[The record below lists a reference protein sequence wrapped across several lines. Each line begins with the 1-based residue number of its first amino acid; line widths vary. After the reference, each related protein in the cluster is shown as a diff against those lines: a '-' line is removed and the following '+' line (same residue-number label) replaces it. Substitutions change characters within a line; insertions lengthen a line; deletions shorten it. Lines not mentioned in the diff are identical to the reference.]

1 MSLSLTTPKV
11 STSRACRLAT
21 FTLGLFLSLSSL
33 CASHAA
39 ALEGTVGY
47 LQGGT
52 VTLEVLQTGE
62 KQVLPQSQG
71 TLLLA
76 LSPKNGAAV
85 YFVGPK
91 GAQLFGNTVPK
102 LRGYISL
109 PPYLEA
115 KPLPKPLDSLEGY
128 SLTWAND
135 GSYFQIGETRFDPKL
150 NQSFKASES
159 DARASSR
166 AGEVTAWLDQDN
178 RIHLAGGKTKTARV
192 IFDPKKTD
200 FWQKLSKKVL
210 ESDPSMANDPQN
222 WWVSGLAISPDGEAL
237 YFALNGGNG
246 GGAAGNT
253 QYAYY
258 KWNTKTDR
266 ATLLERLSSS
276 KGDGN
281 LDGRLPEL
289 WVSPD
294 GKKILSL
301 GSVHSSAAENPAFV
315 DVLDLVA
322 GKSTFLDW
330 EKFAKTFEQG
340 TNQVHRPC
348 WVNANLVALSATS
361 YDISKFFSSNGNI
374 NLPEDPKD
382 FTLYF
387 FDASSGKMLG
397 KRVGAS
403 SPACMSK

>member
-1 MSLSLTTPKV
+1 MTTPNL
-11 STSRACRLAT
+11 SSARACRFAT
-21 FTLGLFLSLSSL
+21 FGLFLTLSSL

-39 ALEGTVGY
+39 ALEGMVGY

-52 VTLEVLQTGE
+52 ATLEVLQTG
-62 KQVLPQSQG
+62 KKIVLPQSQG
-71 TLLLA
+71 ALLLA

-91 GAQLFGNTVPK
+91 GTQLFGDTVPK
-102 LRGYISL
+102 LKGYISL

-115 KPLPKPLDSLEGY
+115 KPLPKPLDSTEAYSLEG
-128 SLTWAND
+128 AAD
-135 GSYFQIGETRFDPKL
+135 GSYFQIGETRFDPRL

-159 DARASSR
+159 DVRASSR
-166 AGEVTAWLDQDN
+166 DGQVSAWVDKDN
-178 RIHLAGGKTKTARV
+178 AIHLAGGKTKTARV
-192 IFDPKKTD
+192 IFDPKQPK
-200 FWQKLSKKVL
+200 FWIQLSKKVL
-210 ESDPSMANDPQN
+210 ESEPTMANDPQN
-222 WWVSGLAISPDGEAL
+222 WWISSLAMSPDGEAL
-237 YFALNGGNG
+237 YFALNGGNS

-258 KWNTKTDR
+258 TWNTKTDT
-266 ATLLERLSSS
+266 ATLLERLSGS
-276 KGDGN
+276 KGEGN
-281 LDGRLPEL
+281 LNGRLPNL

-294 GKKILSL
+294 GKKMLSL

-330 EKFAKTFEQG
+330 EKFAKTFKQG
-340 TNQVHRPC
+340 TNQVHKPC
-348 WVNANLVALSATS
+348 WINANLVALAGTT
-361 YDISKFFSSNGNI
+361 YDISKFYEGNGEM
-374 NLPEDPKD
+374 NLPKDPQD

-387 FDASSGKMLG
+387 FDASSGKVLG

-403 SPACMSK
+403 SPACLPK